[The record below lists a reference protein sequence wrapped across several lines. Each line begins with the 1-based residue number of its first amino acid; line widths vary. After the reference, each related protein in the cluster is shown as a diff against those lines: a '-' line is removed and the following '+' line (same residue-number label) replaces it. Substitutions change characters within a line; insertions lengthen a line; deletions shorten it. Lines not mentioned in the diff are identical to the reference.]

1 MFSGLAGGRGERT
14 RYKAVE
20 GKGCTIVGLVS
31 PAEIFGI
38 HSGGSGKHGM
48 VLKQDNGAVH
58 MHATL
63 GRGTWVWDGQ
73 MEGRQAKGGLRAYT

>member
-1 MFSGLAGGRGERT
+1 M
-14 RYKAVE
+14 
-20 GKGCTIVGLVS
+20 GLVS
-31 PAEIFGI
+31 PAETFGI

-48 VLKQDNGAVH
+48 VLKQENGAVH